1 VYALF
6 DKYAARYDLHTP
18 PSHYQHDHAFVL
30 EMAATFGP
38 FCRMLD
44 VGCGTGVLLE
54 KAIRA
59 GVHAEGIDASP
70 SMVAVARARVG
81 ESSVAV
87 RRMQDI
93 EDEASYELIVALSWT
108 LNYCANLDDLRDVLG
123 RVHRA
128 LRPGGRILL
137 NVAHA
142 QHVGGERMVDRE
154 RGPTG
159 LEDDVAFRYRFVRL
173 DSQGLEMRAE
183 YGYSCGSLDEHLCE
197 EHVLHVTDARAVAQC
212 ASEAGFRHVE
222 IYDSWRRDPFTR
234 SASPFVTGVKE
245 ASSS

>member
-38 FCRMLD
+38 PCRMLD

-54 KAIRA
+54 KALRA

-70 SMVAVARARVG
+70 GMVAVARARVG
-81 ESSVAV
+81 GNAVAL
-87 RRMQDI
+87 RRMQEI
-93 EDEASYELIVALSWT
+93 EDVASYDLIVALSWT
-108 LNYCANLDDLRDVLG
+108 LNYCANLDELRDVL
-123 RVHRA
+123 RRMHRA
-128 LRPGGRILL
+128 LRPGGRVLL

-142 QHVGGERMVDRE
+142 QHVDGEGMEDLE

-159 LEDDVAFRYRFVRL
+159 LQDDVAFHYRFVRL

-183 YGYSCGSLDEHLCE
+183 YGYSCGSLDEHLNE
-197 EHVLHVTDARAVAQC
+197 EHVLHVTDARAVARS
-212 ASEAGFRHVE
+212 ASEAGFGRVE
-222 IYDSWRRDPFTR
+222 IYDSWQRDRFTR

-245 ASSS
+245 SSSS